1 MAELSQAAPPAV
13 VHTRLERVEAGYD
26 AAHFLSLIATAEF
39 FTLVFAYLGVAALVM
54 FRGGGVHDPQ
64 IIVAQIAAAIIA
76 LGVVWVMYRVR
87 TPLVLR

>member
-39 FTLVFAYLGVAALVM
+39 S
-54 FRGGGVHDPQ
+54 R
-64 IIVAQIAAAIIA
+64 
-76 LGVVWVMYRVR
+76 
-87 TPLVLR
+87 